1 MSRSKHLLQL
11 AIAVG
16 VTAFLCGAGS
26 ALAGYFD
33 GTQYKKASQAYQM
46 GYAAGAMDMLA
57 GLQETK
63 MLKDGSFSKDA
74 GEVTTCLAAK
84 KIKSSDLRNAYLK
97 YLELNPDQS
106 KSSAAG
112 DIFVAMKLA
121 CSA

>member
-1 MSRSKHLLQL
+1 MSRTKHLFHL

-16 VTAFLCGAGS
+16 VTAFLSGAGT

-33 GTQYKKASQAYQM
+33 GDQYKKAGQGYQA

-63 MLKDGSFSKDA
+63 LLKDGSFNKEA
-74 GEVTTCLAAK
+74 GDVANCLAAK
-84 KIKSSDLRNAYLK
+84 KIKSSDLRKAYLK
-97 YLELNPDQS
+97 YLELNPDQG
-106 KSSAAG
+106 KKNAAG